1 MGGRDFSSANARPDI
16 SAVCSAQRQH
26 GARWEACVY
35 HFPLLEAA
43 QTVTC
48 LPPSHNISTGTKNA
62 STPIIW
68 HSSDNEV
75 ATNPFSNFHL
85 YKSLSADRGGG
96 TQQLFQHRGR
106 KRMRGKGCVLQRLF
120 KLTHFEKSQNTT
132 AWTCNTS

>member
-1 MGGRDFSSANARPDI
+1 MGRNFSSANARPDI

-48 LPPSHNISTGTKNA
+48 LSPSHNISIGTKNDP
-62 STPIIW
+62 TPIIW

-85 YKSLSADRGGG
+85 YKSLSADWGVEHSSSSS
-96 TQQLFQHRGR
+96 TEK

-120 KLTHFEKSQNTT
+120 KLTHFERSQNTT